1 MQISKE
7 IIEVLDYLGSKVGLT
22 IDWTSENV
30 LPYIQQLCGKFISWE
45 IATSIAWIVI
55 SVLAIIVVAILEK
68 LFDGDGFFIVPVV
81 IAAVLIICFQTFD
94 IVECKTFP
102 EKTIFEYIDYNTDL
116 FD

>member
-30 LPYIQQLCGKFISWE
+30 LPYIQQLCDKFISWE
-45 IATSIAWIVI
+45 IATSIVWIVI
-55 SVLAIIVVAILEK
+55 AVLSVIVVAILTK
-68 LFDGDGFFIVPVV
+68 VSYGDGFCVIFISIVAV
-81 IAAVLIICFQTFD
+81 IIIGCQTFD